1 MTIPVAA
8 SELHAVLGRFAS
20 AALIT
25 HSEPYVKVLTCDPT
39 MDGDDVVV
47 TPVRE
52 STVRNV
58 HADSHVTLIWQQH
71 VHHGW
76 TLIVDGV
83 GQVEGERL
91 RVAVAS
97 AMLHRPRSHAD
108 GPAWEG

>member
-83 GQVEGERL
+83 GAWRWPVRCCIGRGLMRMGLPGKGEG
-91 RVAVAS
+91 
-97 AMLHRPRSHAD
+97 
-108 GPAWEG
+108 